1 MQDRYSF
8 TAVSVLLEYLSD
20 SPVAP
25 LQRAL
30 VEVEPPFCSDVQ
42 QLVAENKETC
52 LGFTLCGVPSSQINS
67 VQDK

>member
-1 MQDRYSF
+1 M
-8 TAVSVLLEYLSD
+8 SVLLEYLSD

-42 QLVAENKETC
+42 QLVAENMATC
-52 LGFTLCGVPSSQINS
+52 LGFTLHGVPCGQISS
-67 VQDK
+67 VQDR